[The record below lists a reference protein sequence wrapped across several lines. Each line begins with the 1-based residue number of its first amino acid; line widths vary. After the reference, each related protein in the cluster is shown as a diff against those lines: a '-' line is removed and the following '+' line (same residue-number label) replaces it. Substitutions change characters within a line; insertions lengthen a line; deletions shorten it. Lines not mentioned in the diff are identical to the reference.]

1 MQLTFQLFMGFL
13 MFEQTPGDGEG
24 QGSLACCSP
33 WGCKESDVT
42 EQLNND
48 FLTSRETFT
57 IPGSM
62 EAGRG

>member
-13 MFEQTPGDGEG
+13 MFEQTPRDSEG
-24 QGSLACCSP
+24 QRSLVCCSLR
-33 WGCKESDVT
+33 GCKESDVT

-48 FLTSRETFT
+48 FSTSRESFT